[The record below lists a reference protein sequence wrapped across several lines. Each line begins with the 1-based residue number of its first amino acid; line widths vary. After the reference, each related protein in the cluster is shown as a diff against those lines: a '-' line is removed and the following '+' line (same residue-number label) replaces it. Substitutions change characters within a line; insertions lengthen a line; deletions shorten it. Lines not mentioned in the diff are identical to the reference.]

1 MRFSRIE
8 LNNFRSFGPGR
19 TVIELP
25 EGENILAVVGAN
37 NAGKSNLIEA
47 LRLVLG
53 GRRRYEPNPADFHR
67 LNIADDMRIELYLR
81 EPLRRENVFGEDAIT
96 GFYFRVWQS
105 PRAPDKGQLK
115 VDHYCFDA
123 KGKTYNPPIRVPKK
137 TGTAGSD
144 DANEVERLRRLP
156 VQARRVVAQLGRVH
170 YLDPS
175 MYRAFDPTGFG
186 LLARLL
192 DLYREDFRSSDNV
205 YGYETES
212 GHHEMQSAEAFER
225 ATDRLRDILSTEKL
239 AEIEAALTRNLAS
252 LLGPEAHGAVINVA
266 LPTAEDLL
274 ADALRLH
281 VQDEAGSP
289 VVPVGHLGSGY
300 QSLLRLAILRSY
312 AELVSEERKA
322 VFLIEEP
329 EAYLNPHLRRH
340 LRAVLGELAAAGHDV
355 FLTTHEPA
363 FSPLTEYATVL
374 RLAKQGGS
382 TRWFRCTDAIEFSY
396 ERMAQKVRRGGNSE
410 CLFATKV
417 VLCEG
422 QDDVAAVRLLL
433 EKAGA
438 DLDARSVSV
447 LDCGG
452 RENLPDYIT
461 LLDSLG
467 IELFVVSDGDATTV
481 SDKPEIGKHVERV
494 KTAAVKRL
502 FLFEEDIEHA
512 LGLEKLGRANVFQIV
527 EAIEALDPERL
538 DPDAQMRVLRDTL
551 VAFVNGP
558 TWSSDHAID

>member
-1 MRFSRIE
+1 MRFSRVE
-8 LNNFRSFGPGR
+8 LTNFRSFGPGKK
-19 TVIELP
+19 VIELP
-25 EGENILAVVGAN
+25 DGENLLAVVGAN

-53 GRRRYEPNPADFHR
+53 GRRRYEPQPADFHR
-67 LNIADDMRIELYLR
+67 LNVADEMRIELHLR

-96 GFYFRVWQS
+96 AFYFRVWQS

-115 VDHYCFDA
+115 VDHYCLDEQ
-123 KGKTYNPPIRVPKK
+123 GKIYNPPVRVPKK
-137 TGTAGSD
+137 GGTGGSD
-144 DANEVERLRRLP
+144 DGNGVERLRRLP
-156 VQARRVVAQLGRVH
+156 VQARRVIAQVGPVH
-170 YLDPS
+170 YLDPT

-192 DLYREDFRSSDNV
+192 DLYREDFRSTDNV

-212 GHHEMQSAEAFER
+212 GPHEMRSVEAFER

-252 LLGPEAHGAVINVA
+252 LLGPEAHGAVVNVA

-274 ADALRLH
+274 KDALRLQ

-289 VVPVGHLGSGY
+289 VVPVGRLGSGY

-312 AELVSEERKA
+312 AELAAEERKA
-322 VFLIEEP
+322 VFLMEEP

-340 LRAVLGELAAAGHDV
+340 LRSVLGELAAAGHDV
-355 FLTTHEPA
+355 FLTTHDPA
-363 FSPLTEYATVL
+363 FAPLTEYATVL
-374 RLAKQGGS
+374 RLAKQAGS
-382 TRWFRCTDAIEFSY
+382 TEWFRCKDAIEFSY
-396 ERMAQKVRRGGNSE
+396 ERMAQKLRRGGNAE
-410 CLFATKV
+410 CLFAIKV

-433 EKAGA
+433 EKAA
-438 DLDARSVSV
+438 VDLDARSVSV

-467 IELFVVSDGDATTV
+467 IDLFVVSDGDSTTV
-481 SDKPEIGKHVERV
+481 KDKPEIGKHVEKV
-494 KTAAVKRL
+494 KAAAGERL
-502 FLFEEDIEHA
+502 FLFEEDIEHE
-512 LGLEKLGRANVFQIV
+512 LSLEKLGRANVFQIV
-527 EAIEALDPERL
+527 EAVEALDPDKL
-538 DPDAQMRVLRDTL
+538 DSDAPMRSLRDAL
-551 VAFVNGP
+551 VAFVDEP
-558 TWSSDHAID
+558 ASSVD